1 MHKNL
6 IIYSLS
12 QVCIDRIRYKGRRT
26 AHECPKRH
34 KKFKNA
40 SNVTVTGLW
49 ALADPAWTMV
59 GISLI
64 LANFPIVLHFIEMS
78 ELVRMV
84 FCVQNLAYL

>member
-12 QVCIDRIRYKGRRT
+12 RVCIDRIQYEGRRT

-34 KKFKNA
+34 NKFKNA

-64 LANFPIVLHFIEMS
+64 LANFPIVLHLIDVS
-78 ELVRMV
+78 KLIRVV
-84 FCVQNLAYL
+84 FCVQESVYL